1 MAWDAQYCSNLN
13 NVLVPGSYDT
23 GPLPI
28 FFHGY
33 TSVFE
38 VYMVLFFYNIILHRQ
53 QKGFS
58 LGDAPQPKNG
68 HPHLTADSLGFL
80 IAVPTDRINC
90 LGQGG

>member
-1 MAWDAQYCSNLN
+1 MT
-13 NVLVPGSYDT
+13 PGHFQ
-23 GPLPI
+23 I
-28 FFHGY
+28 FSTVTLQFLRCIW
-33 TSVFE
+33 SF
-38 VYMVLFFYNIILHRQ
+38 FFYNIFLHRQ